1 MKVGAQPADA
11 TAYQLESARILALAG
26 VAESK
31 LMNSPAGTSMDEP
44 KLFDNLPSGKG
55 TGKGRADFGANRANG
70 QGENPMGDGSHTV
83 SVEEQFAQ
91 AMGEY
96 RKFVS
101 ENLARKK

>member
-1 MKVGAQPADA
+1 
-11 TAYQLESARILALAG
+11 
-26 VAESK
+26 
-31 LMNSPAGTSMDEP
+31 MNSPAGTSMDEP